1 MRQRDDATRA
11 LPDRRLVILGVAAL
25 LATAAG
31 VAVIA
36 LAMGPERPGRR
47 EAVAFAAA
55 ICLPGALAAWLL
67 SRLPVSNPALAVAT
81 PLAGIALRIMPP
93 LVALAWLSTQ
103 KNQPEAP
110 GTAPILVAMYLAL
123 LATDI
128 LLHILVRGPAE
139 ADKNQPH

>member
-1 MRQRDDATRA
+1 MRQRDDATRT
-11 LPDRRLVILGVAAL
+11 PPNRRLALLGVAAL

-31 VAVIA
+31 VAAIA
-36 LAMGPERPGRR
+36 LAMGPDRPGRS

-55 ICLPGALAAWLL
+55 ICLPGAMAAWLL
-67 SRLPVSNPALAVAT
+67 AQLPAPNPALAVAT

-93 LVALAWLSTQ
+93 LVALAWLSTR
-103 KNQPEAP
+103 KSGPLDA
-110 GTAPILVAMYLAL
+110 GAAPILVAMYLAM

-128 LLHILVRGPAE
+128 LLHIVVRGSAE